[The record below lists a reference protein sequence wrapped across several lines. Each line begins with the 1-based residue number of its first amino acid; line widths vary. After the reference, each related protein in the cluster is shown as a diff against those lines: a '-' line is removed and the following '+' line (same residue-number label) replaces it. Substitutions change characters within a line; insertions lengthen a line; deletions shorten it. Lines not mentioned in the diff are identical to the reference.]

1 MFNMVGYSLN
11 LEQYIESVR
20 VGMCFSTQV
29 MYYQVRFFLFGVVCV
44 FAAMKQR
51 RHVLMTILGLERR
64 ILIFA
69 AVYAVCYS
77 PLGEDY
83 LMVALL
89 SVSVAHAALR
99 LALLTSLTRTEGSDN
114 ISLCGFS

>member
-1 MFNMVGYSLN
+1 MFNMVGYSLS

-20 VGMCFSTQV
+20 VRMCFSTQV

-69 AVYAVCYS
+69 AVYVVCYS
-77 PLGEDY
+77 PFRGGLFDGY
-83 LMVALL
+83 
-89 SVSVAHAALR
+89 SSFCF
-99 LALLTSLTRTEGSDN
+99 
-114 ISLCGFS
+114 CGPRGT